1 MLNHKIKTMVDSGKY
16 HRNKKKSVRENYFF
30 MFDST
35 VKYKQNLKIKNKFK
49 ETYKN
54 NYKV

>member
-16 HRNKKKSVRENYFF
+16 HRNKKKSVRENCFF